1 MKYFIFCIVLI
12 VSMPLYAQ
20 KDSKLNSYQE
30 EITNRRIAEAKLLW
44 GNMLRAGF
52 SETSVAALDFT
63 FFSNDKNG
71 AESLVKDLSENYTAE
86 ISNAN
91 EEGYWLIKGTT
102 RPYGNEFNKE
112 QWFGWVEFMIS
123 LGFSNN
129 SVFSTWSVY
138 EPKSNKTWTSEEIE
152 VE

>member
-1 MKYFIFCIVLI
+1 
-12 VSMPLYAQ
+12 MPLFAQ
-20 KDSKLNSYQE
+20 NGDKVNSYQE
-30 EITNRRIAEAKLLW
+30 QISSRRLAEAKLLW
-44 GNMLRAGF
+44 ATMQRDGF
-52 SETSVAALDFT
+52 TENTVAALDFT

-71 AESLVKDLSENYTAE
+71 VENLVKALSENYTAE
-86 ISNAN
+86 TTKAN

-112 QWFGWVEFMIS
+112 QWFGWVEFMVS

-129 SVFSTWSVY
+129 AVFSTWSAY
-138 EPKSNKTWTSEEIE
+138 EPKSKKTWSSEEID

>member
-1 MKYFIFCIVLI
+1 MKYLLACIVLI
-12 VSMPLYAQ
+12 CSMPLFAQ
-20 KDSKLNSYQE
+20 NGGKVNSYQE
-30 EITNRRIAEAKLLW
+30 QLSSRRLTEAKQLW
-44 GNMLRAGF
+44 ALMQQDGF
-52 SETSVAALDFT
+52 TETTVAALDFT

-71 AESLVKDLSENYTAE
+71 VENLVKALSENYTAE
-86 ISNAN
+86 TSKAN

-112 QWFGWVEFMIS
+112 QWFGWVEFMLS

-129 SVFSTWSVY
+129 AVFSTWSVY
-138 EPKSNKTWTSEEIE
+138 DPKSKKTWSSEEID

>member
-1 MKYFIFCIVLI
+1 MKYLIACIVLI
-12 VSMPLYAQ
+12 YTMPLFAQ
-20 KDSKLNSYQE
+20 NGDKVNSYQE
-30 EITNRRIAEAKLLW
+30 QISNRRLAEAKQLW
-44 GNMLRAGF
+44 AFMQSDGF
-52 SETSVAALDFT
+52 TETTVAALDFT

-71 AESLVKDLSENYTAE
+71 VETLVKALSENYSAE
-86 ISNAN
+86 TSKAN

-112 QWFGWVEFMIS
+112 QWFGWVEYMLS

-129 SVFSTWSVY
+129 AVFSTWSVY
-138 EPKSNKTWTSEEIE
+138 DPKSNKTWSTEEID